1 MKLLFFIFVIELIA
15 QSNILK
21 TPYIIKNLLRVLL
34 VNTISSFNILVT
46 FQILRKILLP
56 FIYTYSLFFCF
67 FIFSS
72 RSLRNSKYAG
82 LINIHKNDVISI
94 AKKHENFDF
103 EKQYSKL
110 ICSIVVCKQGQ
121 YCSSEVC
128 PRLSRKSPRRVRKSI
143 TQQVGDSSKESF
155 LIIFS
160 YFLKMLSKT

>member
-1 MKLLFFIFVIELIA
+1 MELVFYFRYRTNSPIEYTQDSLYYKK
-15 QSNILK
+15 SFK
-21 TPYIIKNLLRVLL
+21 S
-34 VNTISSFNILVT
+34 TIGQHDFNILET

-128 PRLSRKSPRRVRKSI
+128 PRLSRKSSRRVRKSI

-160 YFLKMLSKT
+160 YFLKMLTKT